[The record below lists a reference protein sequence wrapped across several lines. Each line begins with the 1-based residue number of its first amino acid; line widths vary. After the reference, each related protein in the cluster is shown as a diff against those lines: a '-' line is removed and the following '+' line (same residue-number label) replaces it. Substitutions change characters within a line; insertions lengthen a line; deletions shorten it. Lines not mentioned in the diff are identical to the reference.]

1 MIFYKDS
8 KSIIEEKYD
17 LFQSIRGYDE
27 VVFMGR
33 SLGPQDDIYLYEI
46 MRNIN
51 PNTRLT
57 VVYYSREDL
66 ENFESY
72 FVDYCISENLV
83 SYVSWEEL
91 ILSFINKFKK

>member
-1 MIFYKDS
+1 
-8 KSIIEEKYD
+8 
-17 LFQSIRGYDE
+17 
-27 VVFMGR
+27 
-33 SLGPQDDIYLYEI
+33 

-66 ENFESY
+66 ENFESH

-83 SYVSWEEL
+83 SYVSWED
-91 ILSFINKFKK
+91 IDTIFY